1 MRLPLTTAA
10 DGCPLTQTL
19 DQAPA
24 HAPPPT
30 GFETGIELPRFC
42 ELMDQ
47 RLAMQEPD
55 EVTRRS
61 FRAFDA
67 HAKGYISA
75 ADFERVMN
83 GIAPHLPRETISL
96 VFSEVD
102 TDRDGDGPLIAPLR
116 LIAPLIRL
124 VRSTQIVMVTGRH
137 VVKPQLHLDHRPR
150 TTRPSCLPAS
160 LVADTHV
167 RRATPVRRSCE
178 LQGLPHDDVGGAPR
192 RRSTRRS
199 TSRHART
206 SARGRHAP
214 PNGRRSSHIWI
225 GLPNGRWSCNRRRGG
240 PGGEVALHTH
250 VWMMRHTARSR
261 PHSHLSTRF

>member
-1 MRLPLTTAA
+1 M
-10 DGCPLTQTL
+10 CPR
-19 DQAPA
+19 
-24 HAPPPT
+24 T

-102 TDRDGDGPLIAPLR
+102 TDRDGDGPACCRTSARI
-116 LIAPLIRL
+116 
-124 VRSTQIVMVTGRH
+124 STD
-137 VVKPQLHLDHRPR
+137 LDHRPR
-150 TTRPSCLPAS
+150 TNRPSCPPAS
-160 LVADTHV
+160 PVAHTHA
-167 RRATPVRRSCE
+167 RRATPVRRSCQ
-178 LQGLPHDDVGGAPR
+178 LQGLPHDDDGRAPG

-199 TSRHART
+199 TSRDART
-206 SARGRHAP
+206 SARGLHAP
-214 PNGRRSSHIWI
+214 PIGRRPSHIRI
-225 GLPNGRWSCNRRRGG
+225 GLPNGRWSCIRRRGG
-240 PGGEVALHTH
+240 SGGEVAYTH
-250 VWMMRHTARSR
+250 MMMQSNAVLGAAGSAVMLTTCFRKSFEPVYARHFHRYSSSIPVR
-261 PHSHLSTRF
+261 HDPYSVYQ

>member
-1 MRLPLTTAA
+1 M
-10 DGCPLTQTL
+10 CPR
-19 DQAPA
+19 
-24 HAPPPT
+24 T

-102 TDRDGDGPLIAPLR
+102 TDRDGDGPACR
-116 LIAPLIRL
+116 RTSAASR
-124 VRSTQIVMVTGRH
+124 
-137 VVKPQLHLDHRPR
+137 PQLDRISTASRPHLDHRPR
-150 TTRPSCLPAS
+150 TNCPSCPPAS
-160 LVADTHV
+160 PVAHTHA
-167 RRATPVRRSCE
+167 RRATPVRRSC
-178 LQGLPHDDVGGAPR
+178 
-192 RRSTRRS
+192 
-199 TSRHART
+199 
-206 SARGRHAP
+206 
-214 PNGRRSSHIWI
+214 
-225 GLPNGRWSCNRRRGG
+225 
-240 PGGEVALHTH
+240 
-250 VWMMRHTARSR
+250 
-261 PHSHLSTRF
+261 

>member
-1 MRLPLTTAA
+1 M
-10 DGCPLTQTL
+10 CPR
-19 DQAPA
+19 
-24 HAPPPT
+24 T

-102 TDRDGDGPLIAPLR
+102 TDRDGDGPACR
-116 LIAPLIRL
+116 
-124 VRSTQIVMVTGRH
+124 
-137 VVKPQLHLDHRPR
+137 
-150 TTRPSCLPAS
+150 
-160 LVADTHV
+160 
-167 RRATPVRRSCE
+167 
-178 LQGLPHDDVGGAPR
+178 
-192 RRSTRRS
+192 
-199 TSRHART
+199 RT
-206 SARGRHAP
+206 SAA
-214 PNGRRSSHIWI
+214 
-225 GLPNGRWSCNRRRGG
+225 
-240 PGGEVALHTH
+240 
-250 VWMMRHTARSR
+250 SR
-261 PHSHLSTRF
+261 PSAAHQLPLLPARLAGRSYARAARYPGAQVVLVTRTSIR

>member
-1 MRLPLTTAA
+1 M
-10 DGCPLTQTL
+10 CPR
-19 DQAPA
+19 
-24 HAPPPT
+24 T

-102 TDRDGDGPLIAPLR
+102 TDRDGDGPACRRTSAASRPISTIGRAPIAPLAR
-116 LIAPLIRL
+116 PHRRSLIRTRGAL
-124 VRSTQIVMVTGRH
+124 PRCAGRVSYKDFHTMMMAVR
-137 VVKPQLHLDHRPR
+137 P
-150 TTRPSCLPAS
+150 
-160 LVADTHV
+160 
-167 RRATPVRRSCE
+167 
-178 LQGLPHDDVGGAPR
+178 GGARHGARPPAMRVPPPVAFTPPR
-192 RRSTRRS
+192 SAGGHPILGS
-199 TSRHART
+199 ASRTAGGHAFGGAAGLA
-206 SARGRHAP
+206 AR
-214 PNGRRSSHIWI
+214 
-225 GLPNGRWSCNRRRGG
+225 
-240 PGGEVALHTH
+240 
-250 VWMMRHTARSR
+250 
-261 PHSHLSTRF
+261 

>member
-1 MRLPLTTAA
+1 M
-10 DGCPLTQTL
+10 CPR
-19 DQAPA
+19 
-24 HAPPPT
+24 T

-102 TDRDGDGPLIAPLR
+102 TDRDGDGPACRRTSARI
-116 LIAPLIRL
+116 
-124 VRSTQIVMVTGRH
+124 STD
-137 VVKPQLHLDHRPR
+137 LDHRPR
-150 TTRPSCLPAS
+150 TNRPSCP
-160 LVADTHV
+160 
-167 RRATPVRRSCE
+167 PPRRS
-178 LQGLPHDDVGGAPR
+178 LIRTRGALPRCAGRVSYKDFHTMMMAVRPGGARHGARPPAMRVPPPVAFTPPR
-192 RRSTRRS
+192 SAGGHPILGS
-199 TSRHART
+199 ASRTAGGHAFGGAAGLA
-206 SARGRHAP
+206 AR
-214 PNGRRSSHIWI
+214 
-225 GLPNGRWSCNRRRGG
+225 
-240 PGGEVALHTH
+240 
-250 VWMMRHTARSR
+250 
-261 PHSHLSTRF
+261 

>member
-1 MRLPLTTAA
+1 M
-10 DGCPLTQTL
+10 CPR
-19 DQAPA
+19 
-24 HAPPPT
+24 T

-102 TDRDGDGPLIAPLR
+102 TDRDGDGPACRRTSAASRPQLDRISTSSRPHLDRISTIGRAPIAPLAR
-116 LIAPLIRL
+116 PPRRSLIRTRGAL
-124 VRSTQIVMVTGRH
+124 PRCAGRVSYKDFHTMMMAVR
-137 VVKPQLHLDHRPR
+137 P
-150 TTRPSCLPAS
+150 
-160 LVADTHV
+160 
-167 RRATPVRRSCE
+167 
-178 LQGLPHDDVGGAPR
+178 GGARHGARPPAMRVLPPVAFTPPR
-192 RRSTRRS
+192 SAGGHPILGS
-199 TSRHART
+199 ASRTAGGHAFGGAAGLA
-206 SARGRHAP
+206 AR
-214 PNGRRSSHIWI
+214 
-225 GLPNGRWSCNRRRGG
+225 
-240 PGGEVALHTH
+240 
-250 VWMMRHTARSR
+250 
-261 PHSHLSTRF
+261 

>member
-24 HAPPPT
+24 HAPPPPT

-116 LIAPLIRL
+116 LIASLIRL
-124 VRSTQIVMVTGRH
+124 SEVDTERDGDGPACRQTSAAS
-137 VVKPQLHLDHRPR
+137 
-150 TTRPSCLPAS
+150 RPSAAHHPPLLPTRLA
-160 LVADTHV
+160 
-167 RRATPVRRSCE
+167 RR
-178 LQGLPHDDVGGAPR
+178 
-192 RRSTRRS
+192 
-199 TSRHART
+199 
-206 SARGRHAP
+206 
-214 PNGRRSSHIWI
+214 
-225 GLPNGRWSCNRRRGG
+225 
-240 PGGEVALHTH
+240 
-250 VWMMRHTARSR
+250 
-261 PHSHLSTRF
+261 

>member
-1 MRLPLTTAA
+1 M
-10 DGCPLTQTL
+10 CPR
-19 DQAPA
+19 
-24 HAPPPT
+24 T

-102 TDRDGDGPLIAPLR
+102 TDRDGDGPACR
-116 LIAPLIRL
+116 
-124 VRSTQIVMVTGRH
+124 
-137 VVKPQLHLDHRPR
+137 
-150 TTRPSCLPAS
+150 
-160 LVADTHV
+160 
-167 RRATPVRRSCE
+167 
-178 LQGLPHDDVGGAPR
+178 
-192 RRSTRRS
+192 
-199 TSRHART
+199 RT
-206 SARGRHAP
+206 SAA
-214 PNGRRSSHIWI
+214 
-225 GLPNGRWSCNRRRGG
+225 
-240 PGGEVALHTH
+240 
-250 VWMMRHTARSR
+250 SR
-261 PHSHLSTRF
+261 PQLDRISTASRPSAAHQLPLLPARLAGRSYARAARYPGAQVVLVTRTSTR